1 MKLRFGTFRLAL
13 AAAIVGTALL
23 TLNAKGQRA
32 QVPDIRMAT
41 IDGKMWTLSDLRG
54 KVVVLNFWATWCVPC
69 RTEVPNLV
77 ALGRE
82 HKQKGLE
89 VAGISLDEDLGLVKK
104 FITEY
109 KVDYPVLI
117 PDPDSP
123 WRSLD
128 NTPTTLLIDRQGKLI
143 QKYIGAV
150 PEETL
155 RADTR
160 SALVER

>member
-23 TLNAKGQRA
+23 TLNANGQRA

-69 RTEVPNLV
+69 RTEVPYLV

-104 FITEY
+104 VITEY